1 MMNSQFKRGLKHY
14 ENVKSYFISRCI
26 AYLCYHLYTYGPGLF
41 NVTVMI
47 IFLLSVVAN
56 YFRYRKENEMK
67 ANEASRQA
75 RAQAKHDRKHKH
87 ARES

>member
-1 MMNSQFKRGLKHY
+1 M
-14 ENVKSYFISRCI
+14 V
-26 AYLCYHLYTYGPGLF
+26 
-41 NVTVMI
+41 

-56 YFRYRKENEMK
+56 YFRYRKENELK
-67 ANEASRQA
+67 ANEAARQA

>member
-1 MMNSQFKRGLKHY
+1 MRMLNHILSVIAF
-14 ENVKSYFISRCI
+14 
-26 AYLCYHLYTYGPGLF
+26 AYLCYHLYIYGAGLF

-75 RAQAKHDRKHKH
+75 RAQAKYDRKHKH

>member
-1 MMNSQFKRGLKHY
+1 MRMLNHILSIVAF
-14 ENVKSYFISRCI
+14 
-26 AYLCYHLYTYGPGLF
+26 AYLCYPLYTYSAGLF

-75 RAQAKHDRKHKH
+75 RAQAKHNRKHKH

>member
-1 MMNSQFKRGLKHY
+1 MRLLNHILSVVAFG
-14 ENVKSYFISRCI
+14 
-26 AYLCYHLYTYGPGLF
+26 YLCYHLYTYGPGLF

>member
-14 ENVKSYFISRCI
+14 ENVKSYFIGRCI
-26 AYLCYHLYTYGPGLF
+26 CLFMLSLVYLRPWSIQCNG
-41 NVTVMI
+41 
-47 IFLLSVVAN
+47 
-56 YFRYRKENEMK
+56 KENEMK

>member
-14 ENVKSYFISRCI
+14 ENVKSYFIGRCI
-26 AYLCYHLYTYGPGLF
+26 CLFMLSFVYLRRWSIQCNGYDYL
-41 NVTVMI
+41 
-47 IFLLSVVAN
+47 LLSVVAN

>member
-1 MMNSQFKRGLKHY
+1 MRMLNHILSVVAF
-14 ENVKSYFISRCI
+14 
-26 AYLCYHLYTYGPGLF
+26 AYHLYTYGAGLF

-75 RAQAKHDRKHKH
+75 RAQAKHERKHKH

>member
-1 MMNSQFKRGLKHY
+1 MRMLNHILSVVAF
-14 ENVKSYFISRCI
+14 
-26 AYLCYHLYTYGPGLF
+26 AYLCYHLYIYGAGLF

>member
-1 MMNSQFKRGLKHY
+1 MRILNHILSVVAF
-14 ENVKSYFISRCI
+14 
-26 AYLCYHLYTYGPGLF
+26 AYLCYQLYTYGPGLF

>member
-1 MMNSQFKRGLKHY
+1 MRMLNHILSVVAF
-14 ENVKSYFISRCI
+14 
-26 AYLCYHLYTYGPGLF
+26 AYLCFLLYTYGPGLF

-75 RAQAKHDRKHKH
+75 RAQAKYDRKHKH

>member
-1 MMNSQFKRGLKHY
+1 MRMLNHILS
-14 ENVKSYFISRCI
+14 VI
-26 AYLCYHLYTYGPGLF
+26 AFSYLCYHLYTYGPGLF
-41 NVTVMI
+41 NVTVMV

-67 ANEASRQA
+67 ANEAARQA
-75 RAQAKHDRKHKH
+75 CTQAKHDRKHKR

>member
-1 MMNSQFKRGLKHY
+1 MRLLNHILSVVAF
-14 ENVKSYFISRCI
+14 
-26 AYLCYHLYTYGPGLF
+26 AYLCYHLYTYGAGLF

-67 ANEASRQA
+67 VNEASRQA
-75 RAQAKHDRKHKH
+75 RAQAKYDRKHKH

>member
-1 MMNSQFKRGLKHY
+1 MRILNHILSVVAF
-14 ENVKSYFISRCI
+14 
-26 AYLCYHLYTYGPGLF
+26 AYLSYHLYTYGPGLF

>member
-1 MMNSQFKRGLKHY
+1 MRMLNHILSVVAF
-14 ENVKSYFISRCI
+14 
-26 AYLCYHLYTYGPGLF
+26 AYLCYYLYTYGAGLF

-75 RAQAKHDRKHKH
+75 RAQAKYDRKHKH

>member
-1 MMNSQFKRGLKHY
+1 MRILNHILSVVAF
-14 ENVKSYFISRCI
+14 V
-26 AYLCYHLYTYGPGLF
+26 YLCYHLYTCGPGLF

-67 ANEASRQA
+67 ANEAVRQA

>member
-1 MMNSQFKRGLKHY
+1 MRMLNHILSVVAF
-14 ENVKSYFISRCI
+14 
-26 AYLCYHLYTYGPGLF
+26 AYLCYHLYIYGPGLF

-67 ANEASRQA
+67 ANEASRLA

>member
-1 MMNSQFKRGLKHY
+1 MRMLNHILSVVAF
-14 ENVKSYFISRCI
+14 

-67 ANEASRQA
+67 HR
-75 RAQAKHDRKHKH
+75 DKH
-87 ARES
+87 ALKLSMIENINMLVKANFHK

>member
-1 MMNSQFKRGLKHY
+1 MRMLNHILSVVAFP
-14 ENVKSYFISRCI
+14 
-26 AYLCYHLYTYGPGLF
+26 YLCYHLYTYGPGLF

-75 RAQAKHDRKHKH
+75 RAQAKHERKHKH

>member
-1 MMNSQFKRGLKHY
+1 MRMLNHILSVVAF
-14 ENVKSYFISRCI
+14 
-26 AYLCYHLYTYGPGLF
+26 AYLCYHLYIYGAGLF
-41 NVTVMI
+41 NVMVMI

-75 RAQAKHDRKHKH
+75 RAQAKYDRKHKH

>member
-1 MMNSQFKRGLKHY
+1 MRLLNHILSVVAF
-14 ENVKSYFISRCI
+14 
-26 AYLCYHLYTYGPGLF
+26 AYLCYHLYPYGPGLF

>member
-1 MMNSQFKRGLKHY
+1 MRMLNHILLVVAF
-14 ENVKSYFISRCI
+14 
-26 AYLCYHLYTYGPGLF
+26 AYLWYHLYTYGPGLF

-75 RAQAKHDRKHKH
+75 RAQAKYDRKHKH

>member
-1 MMNSQFKRGLKHY
+1 MRILNHILSVVAF
-14 ENVKSYFISRCI
+14 V
-26 AYLCYHLYTYGPGLF
+26 YLCYHLYTYGPGLF

-67 ANEASRQA
+67 ANEVVRQA
-75 RAQAKHDRKHKH
+75 RAQAKHDRKHTH

>member
-1 MMNSQFKRGLKHY
+1 
-14 ENVKSYFISRCI
+14 
-26 AYLCYHLYTYGPGLF
+26 
-41 NVTVMI
+41 MI

-75 RAQAKHDRKHKH
+75 RAQAKYDRKHKH

>member
-1 MMNSQFKRGLKHY
+1 MRMLNHILWVFAFS
-14 ENVKSYFISRCI
+14 
-26 AYLCYHLYTYGPGLF
+26 YLCYHLYTYGPGLF

-47 IFLLSVVAN
+47 IFLLSVVAS

-67 ANEASRQA
+67 ANEAVRQA
-75 RAQAKHDRKHKH
+75 RAQAKYDRKHKH

>member
-1 MMNSQFKRGLKHY
+1 MRMLNHILSVVAF
-14 ENVKSYFISRCI
+14 
-26 AYLCYHLYTYGPGLF
+26 AYLCYHLYIYGAGLF

-75 RAQAKHDRKHKH
+75 RAQAKYDRKHKH

>member
-1 MMNSQFKRGLKHY
+1 M
-14 ENVKSYFISRCI
+14 
-26 AYLCYHLYTYGPGLF
+26 YTYGAGLF

-75 RAQAKHDRKHKH
+75 RAQAKHNRKHKH

>member
-1 MMNSQFKRGLKHY
+1 MRMLNHILSVVAF
-14 ENVKSYFISRCI
+14 
-26 AYLCYHLYTYGPGLF
+26 AYSYGPGLF

>member
-1 MMNSQFKRGLKHY
+1 M
-14 ENVKSYFISRCI
+14 V
-26 AYLCYHLYTYGPGLF
+26 
-41 NVTVMI
+41 

-67 ANEASRQA
+67 ANEEARQA
-75 RAQAKHDRKHKH
+75 RAQAKHDRKHKR

>member
-1 MMNSQFKRGLKHY
+1 MRMLNHILSAVAF
-14 ENVKSYFISRCI
+14 

-75 RAQAKHDRKHKH
+75 RAQAKHERKHKH

>member
-1 MMNSQFKRGLKHY
+1 MRMLNHILSVVAF
-14 ENVKSYFISRCI
+14 
-26 AYLCYHLYTYGPGLF
+26 AYLCYHLYIYGAGLF

-75 RAQAKHDRKHKH
+75 RAQAKHERKHKH

>member
-1 MMNSQFKRGLKHY
+1 MRMLNHILSVVAF
-14 ENVKSYFISRCI
+14 
-26 AYLCYHLYTYGPGLF
+26 AYLCYHLYIYGAGLF

-56 YFRYRKENEMK
+56 YFRYRKESEMK

>member
-1 MMNSQFKRGLKHY
+1 MRMLNHILSVVAF
-14 ENVKSYFISRCI
+14 S
-26 AYLCYHLYTYGPGLF
+26 YLCYHLYTYVACLF

>member
-1 MMNSQFKRGLKHY
+1 MRMLNHILSVFA
-14 ENVKSYFISRCI
+14 F

>member
-1 MMNSQFKRGLKHY
+1 MRMLNHILSGIAF
-14 ENVKSYFISRCI
+14 

-75 RAQAKHDRKHKH
+75 RAQAKYDRKHKH

>member
-1 MMNSQFKRGLKHY
+1 MRMLNHILSVVAF
-14 ENVKSYFISRCI
+14 
-26 AYLCYHLYTYGPGLF
+26 AYLCYHLYAYGPGLF

-75 RAQAKHDRKHKH
+75 RTQAKYERKHKH

>member
-1 MMNSQFKRGLKHY
+1 
-14 ENVKSYFISRCI
+14 
-26 AYLCYHLYTYGPGLF
+26 
-41 NVTVMI
+41 MI

-67 ANEASRQA
+67 ANEAARQA

>member
-1 MMNSQFKRGLKHY
+1 MRMLNHILSVVAF
-14 ENVKSYFISRCI
+14 
-26 AYLCYHLYTYGPGLF
+26 AYLCYHLYNYGPGLF